1 MAALQHFQLKGLVS
15 DKFVLGENISQA
27 AQFVQSGN
35 AQAGLIA
42 ESLALS
48 PAMKSAGSFWD
59 VPADSYPEIQQVVG
73 ILTSSKHKQTAQAF
87 IDFITSPRGAKIL
100 QQYGFGLPAHP

>member
-1 MAALQHFQLKGLVS
+1 M
-15 DKFVLGENISQA
+15 LGENISQA

-48 PAMKSAGSFWD
+48 PPMKSAGRFWEL
-59 VPADSYPEIQQVVG
+59 PADSYPEIKQAAG

-87 IDFITSPRGAKIL
+87 LDFVTSPEGARIL
-100 QQYGFGLPAHP
+100 QQYGFGIPPRP